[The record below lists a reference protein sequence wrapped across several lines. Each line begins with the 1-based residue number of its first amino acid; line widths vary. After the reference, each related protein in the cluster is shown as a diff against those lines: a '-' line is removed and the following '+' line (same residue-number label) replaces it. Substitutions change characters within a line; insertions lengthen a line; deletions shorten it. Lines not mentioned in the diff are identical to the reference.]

1 MSSILEVLIGSSVR
15 IIIIAAAMALV
26 LWGMRIKSPAIRHRA
41 WTGVLHVMIFLPV
54 LSLWVPRIPIP
65 ILPSTSTKQETQVH
79 SLALSRSLSSGMI
92 AGRESAGIRVSGDSE
107 SSTSDSTRKQSHTE
121 SRVLQLAIV
130 VYFLG
135 FCFFAVRLLT
145 GMLLSYRLGRN
156 ALRNDGG
163 YYYSRCTV
171 PLTIGLFRT
180 RILLPIDSKHWN
192 PKKLE
197 AVLAHESE
205 HVQRHDSFVAWLALL
220 NRCIYWFHPIA
231 WWLCGKL
238 NALAEQVCD
247 ERVLSGGH
255 DCSAYAEYILEFAR
269 SIRQKSTLVPLGG
282 SHFHGGKLALRIRRI
297 MMSVQTPKIS
307 RGRLI
312 AVAALCVFATLV
324 PAVGK
329 LARAIEAPPRLI
341 PELSTAPDSLSQP
354 NQMRAQEVPTEESN
368 QPNAQQGTLPPDVEA
383 ENGDAEAQYNL
394 GMMFLNGDYTE
405 AAKWLRKAAEQ
416 GIAEAQFNLGVM
428 YYKGQGIPQDYAEA
442 EKWLRKAA
450 EQGVV
455 EAQYKLGDAYS
466 TVHGIPQ
473 DLAKAM
479 KWYRKAAEQGHA
491 GAQTA
496 LGTRYQIGQTTPEE
510 LAEAME
516 WYRKAAKDGT
526 AAATLELGE
535 MSHNPDYAE
544 AVKWYQKAAEQGYA
558 GAQFNL
564 GEMYDNGMGVPQ
576 DKAEAVKWYR
586 NAADQGYNVAQM
598 ALGHY
603 YEVEATPQDYI
614 TAYMWYDIAISN
626 GFQWG
631 AEMRENL
638 ARKMTPEDMKEAM
651 GRVWR
656 CKQSKMCDPLPESL
670 QIYLK
675 YMTKRNND
683 QPSSTPQGD
692 TPPPIAI
699 PEGMRAISVKVQ
711 NVIGS
716 SGNVLPGAR
725 VDVIRTGP
733 LPDSNERFVSRVILE
748 NIQVLSSGQGLEWNT
763 DGRSQNVWV
772 VTLLVTPEQAQN
784 LMLAESDRIQLALR
798 D

>member
-1 MSSILEVLIGSSVR
+1 MSSILEVLIESSVR
-15 IIIIAAAMALV
+15 ITIIAAAMALV

-41 WTGVLHVMIFLPV
+41 WTGVLLVMLFLPL
-54 LSLWVPRIPIP
+54 LSLWAPRIPIP
-65 ILPSTSTKQETQVH
+65 ILPSTSINQETQIYP
-79 SLALSRSLSSGMI
+79 LALSSSLSGGKI
-92 AGRESAGIRVSGDSE
+92 AERESAGIKVSGDSE
-107 SSTSDSTRKQSHTE
+107 SSTSDSMRKQSHTE

-135 FCFFAVRLLT
+135 VCFFAVRLLT
-145 GMLLSYRLGRN
+145 GMLLSYKLRRN
-156 ALRNDGG
+156 ALWNDGG
-163 YYYSRCTV
+163 YYYSRCTI

-180 RILLPIDSKHWN
+180 RILLPVNSKHWY

-197 AVLAHESE
+197 AVLAHEIE
-205 HVQRHDSFVAWLALL
+205 HVRRHDSLFMWLALL
-220 NRCIYWFHPIA
+220 NRCIYWFHPVA
-231 WWLCGKL
+231 WWLCRKL
-238 NALAEQVCD
+238 TALAEQVCD

-255 DCSAYAEYILEFAR
+255 DSSAYAEYLLEFAR
-269 SIRQKSTLVPLGG
+269 SVKEKRTLVPLGG
-282 SHFHGGKLALRIRRI
+282 SHFHGSKLAPRIRRI
-297 MMSVQTPKIS
+297 MMPVQTPSIS

-312 AVAALCVFATLV
+312 AVAALGVFTTLV
-324 PAVGK
+324 PSIGE

-368 QPNAQQGTLPPDVEA
+368 QPNTLQGTLPPDVEA
-383 ENGDAEAQYNL
+383 ENGDAEAQYTL

-428 YYKGQGIPQDYAEA
+428 YYKGQGIPLDYAEA
-442 EKWLRKAA
+442 ENWLRKAA
-450 EQGVV
+450 EQGHA
-455 EAQYKLGDAYS
+455 EAQFKLGEAYI
-466 TVHGIPQ
+466 TVPGIPQ
-473 DLAKAM
+473 DKAEAV

-491 GAQTA
+491 AAQST
-496 LGTRYQIGQTTPEE
+496 LGLLYRVGSSVPQDF
-510 LAEAME
+510 AEALK
-516 WYRKAAKDGT
+516 WTRK
-526 AAATLELGE
+526 
-535 MSHNPDYAE
+535 S
-544 AVKWYQKAAEQGYA
+544 AEQGYA
-558 GAQFNL
+558 L
-564 GEMYDNGMGVPQ
+564 GQYSLGQMYDNGVGVPQ

-638 ARKMTPEDMKEAM
+638 ARKMTPEDMKEALA
-651 GRVWR
+651 RVWR
-656 CKQSKMCDPLPESL
+656 CKQSKRCDPLPEVFEL
-670 QIYLK
+670 YLK
-675 YMTKRNND
+675 YMTKRNNV
-683 QPSSTPQGD
+683 QSSSTPQGD

-699 PEGMRAISVKVQ
+699 PEGMRAVSVKVQ
-711 NVIGS
+711 HVLGS

-733 LPDSNERFVSRVILE
+733 LPDSNEIVVSRIILE

-763 DGRSQNVWV
+763 DGQSQNVWV
-772 VTLLVTPEQAQN
+772 VTLLVTPEQVEN
-784 LMLAESDRIQLALR
+784 LMLAESDLIQLALR

>member
-1 MSSILEVLIGSSVR
+1 
-15 IIIIAAAMALV
+15 MALV

-383 ENGDAEAQYNL
+383 GHSQPGNSDSSDESLYETGLKLFERQQYKEARQVFEKLIDTFPSSRFGAPSLLAIADSFYNEGGTENRYWA
-394 GMMFLNGDYTE
+394 
-405 AAKWLRKAAEQ
+405 LR
-416 GIAEAQFNLGVM
+416 N
-428 YYKGQGIPQDYAEA
+428 YYKFLFRFPTNP
-442 EKWLRKAA
+442 KA
-450 EQGVV
+450 
-455 EAQYKLGDAYS
+455 D
-466 TVHGIPQ
+466 
-473 DLAKAM
+473 
-479 KWYRKAAEQGHA
+479 
-491 GAQTA
+491 
-496 LGTRYQIGQTTPEE
+496 
-510 LAEAME
+510 
-516 WYRKAAKDGT
+516 
-526 AAATLELGE
+526 
-535 MSHNPDYAE
+535 
-544 AVKWYQKAAEQGYA
+544 
-558 GAQFNL
+558 
-564 GEMYDNGMGVPQ
+564 
-576 DKAEAVKWYR
+576 
-586 NAADQGYNVAQM
+586 
-598 ALGHY
+598 
-603 YEVEATPQDYI
+603 EVELKTIILNNAPSNNAVQFYAIDFKARDDAFMKALIGRDRYKRWKAGDGIYGYDPFRAEEVINRFIQKYPDSDLVPIAKQALLNIKESVADGYFRAAGIFFDVGRYSEALSRLKTIIDKYPNFSRINEARQWVDYLSTSGQPPQETPQ
-614 TAYMWYDIAISN
+614 
-626 GFQWG
+626 
-631 AEMRENL
+631 
-638 ARKMTPEDMKEAM
+638 K
-651 GRVWR
+651 
-656 CKQSKMCDPLPESL
+656 
-670 QIYLK
+670 
-675 YMTKRNND
+675 
-683 QPSSTPQGD
+683 
-692 TPPPIAI
+692 
-699 PEGMRAISVKVQ
+699 
-711 NVIGS
+711 
-716 SGNVLPGAR
+716 
-725 VDVIRTGP
+725 
-733 LPDSNERFVSRVILE
+733 
-748 NIQVLSSGQGLEWNT
+748 
-763 DGRSQNVWV
+763 
-772 VTLLVTPEQAQN
+772 
-784 LMLAESDRIQLALR
+784 
-798 D
+798 